1 MIDHRKI
8 PFVTIGIVLLNILGL
23 VYEFSVGEDVAVAQ
37 FAMYEGAL
45 RDGEW
50 LRLIVSAFIH
60 FGIMHFGSNMI
71 CLIFFGMSFEKAIG
85 PVKYIMIYIA
95 GIIGSGLM
103 INFIGGP
110 DGVHAGASGA
120 IWALMG
126 ATLILTIRRHQNP
139 IYVGRGIIF
148 NLIYSFSAG
157 ISWQGHVGGGLAG
170 ALVALI
176 IIRDSAG
183 RTEYDPHAPG

>member
-1 MIDHRKI
+1 MFNYRKI
-8 PFVTIGIVLLNILGL
+8 PFVTIGIVLLNVLGFVIEL
-23 VYEFSVGEDVAVAQ
+23 SLGEDYMAAR
-37 FAMYEGAL
+37 FGMYEGAL

-50 LRLIVSAFIH
+50 LRLIVSSFIH

-71 CLIFFGMSFEKAIG
+71 CLVFFGMSFEKAIG
-85 PVKYIMIYIA
+85 PLKYLVIYIA
-95 GIIGSGLM
+95 GIIGSGVM
-103 INFIGGP
+103 INFIGGA
-110 DGVHAGASGA
+110 DGIHAGASGA

-170 ALVALI
+170 ALIALLI
-176 IIRDSAG
+176 IRKPK
-183 RTEYDPHAPG
+183 EYHNDF